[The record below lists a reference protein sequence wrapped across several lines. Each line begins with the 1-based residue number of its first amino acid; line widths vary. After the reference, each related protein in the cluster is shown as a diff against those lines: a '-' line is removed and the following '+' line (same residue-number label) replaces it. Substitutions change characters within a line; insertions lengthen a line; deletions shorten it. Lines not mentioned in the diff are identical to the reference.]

1 MKHAPVPG
9 CAYDSGC
16 FAKDGDCRIDLAA
29 AVGELLL
36 QFNGSQLERPHRC
49 ARVTRSR
56 MRHLPQHYGFQHKP
70 CKIEYDLWD
79 TVAGRK

>member
-36 QFNGSQLERPHRC
+36 QFNGS
-49 ARVTRSR
+49 
-56 MRHLPQHYGFQHKP
+56 
-70 CKIEYDLWD
+70 
-79 TVAGRK
+79 